1 MRKPVGPYVDSKAVV
16 RGIKKDCGEII
27 TEDCSIRVW
36 QTTSRDGGQLWMW
49 TGAGGETYDLDR
61 SPIILNVEAQKVL
74 RDALNAS
81 IAKCE
86 AEEGRS

>member
-1 MRKPVGPYVDSKAVV
+1 MRQPVGPHSDSKAVV
-16 RGIKKDCGEII
+16 RGIKKDFGCII
-27 TEDCSIRVW
+27 TEDCSIRVY

-61 SPIILNVEAQKVL
+61 SPIIMNVEAQKL
-74 RDALNAS
+74 FRDALNAS

>member
-1 MRKPVGPYVDSKAVV
+1 MNNKPVGPHSDSKAVV
-16 RGIKKDCGEII
+16 RGIKKDHSPII
-27 TEDCSIRVW
+27 TEDCSIRVM

-49 TGAGGETYDLDR
+49 TGSGGEAYDSDT

-81 IAKCE
+81 IAKC
-86 AEEGRS
+86 

>member
-1 MRKPVGPYVDSKAVV
+1 MRKPVGPYCDSKEIV
-16 RGIKKDCGEII
+16 RGIKKDFGCII
-27 TEDCSIRVW
+27 DEDRSIRGY

-49 TGAGGETYDLDR
+49 TGAGGEGYDLDR

-86 AEEGRS
+86 AEEARS